1 MNDGTVNCTEQGM
14 RIVILG
20 SGVVGVTSAY
30 YLARAGHDVT
40 VIDREAGP
48 AMETS
53 FANAGQISPG
63 YASPW
68 AAPGVPLK
76 ALKWMFEKHAPLAIR
91 LDGTAFQLQWMW
103 KMLQNCTPARYS
115 VNKGRMVRLAEYSR
129 DCLQALRA
137 DTGLEYEGRTG
148 GTLQVFRTQQQ
159 LDGAAKDIAVL
170 RDANVPFELLTP
182 AELQKAE
189 PALAAVSHKLTGG
202 LRLPNDETGD
212 CQKFTT
218 RLAAMAEQ
226 LGVKFRY
233 NTPIDSLS
241 VSSGR
246 ITGVQCGS
254 ETIRGDSYVVALGSY
269 STKLLGKIVDIPVYP
284 LKGYSLTA
292 PIVNESA
299 APIST
304 VLDETYKIAIT
315 RFDDRIRVGGMAEIV
330 GFDKSM
336 RQARRETLEMCV
348 NDLFPGGGDTAK
360 ASFWTGLRP
369 TTPDG
374 TPIVGR
380 TPLPNLFLNT
390 GHGTLG
396 WTMCCGSGQLL
407 ADLISG
413 KQAAIQA
420 DDLSV
425 HRYFGET
432 RGATRPAYSRA

>member
-1 MNDGTVNCTEQGM
+1 M
-14 RIVILG
+14 RVVVLG

-30 YLARAGHDVT
+30 YLARAGHEVT

-48 AMETS
+48 ALETS

-76 ALKWMFEKHAPLAIR
+76 AVKWMFQKHAPLAIR
-91 LDGTAFQLQWMW
+91 LDGTQFQLQWMW
-103 KMLQNCTPARYS
+103 QMLQNCTSSRYA

-137 DTGLEYEGRTG
+137 ETGIQYEGRTG

-159 LDGAAKDIAVL
+159 FDGAAKDIAVL
-170 RDANVPFELLTP
+170 QEANVPYELLSP
-182 AELQKAE
+182 AELAQAE

-202 LRLPNDETGD
+202 LRLPGDETGD
-212 CQKFTT
+212 CQMFTT
-218 RLAAMAEQ
+218 RLAALAEQ

-233 NTPIDSLS
+233 NTPIDALAMA
-241 VSSGR
+241 GDR
-246 ITGVQCGS
+246 IAGVKCG
-254 ETIRGDSYVVALGSY
+254 EELVRADSFVVALGSY
-269 STKLLGKIVDIPVYP
+269 STQFLSGFVKIPVYP
-284 LKGYSLTA
+284 LKGYSITA
-292 PIVNESA
+292 PIVNEASA
-299 APIST
+299 PVST

-330 GFDKSM
+330 GFDKSL
-336 RQARRETLEMCV
+336 RQARRETLELCV
-348 NDLFPGGGDTAK
+348 NDLFPGGGDTSK
-360 ASFWTGLRP
+360 ATFWTGLRP
-369 TTPDG
+369 MTPDG

-380 TPLPNLFLNT
+380 TPVANLFLNT

-396 WTMCCGSGQLL
+396 WTMSCGSGQLL
-407 ADLISG
+407 ADVMSG
-413 KQAAIQA
+413 KQPAIKA

-425 HRYFGET
+425 HRYLGEIG
-432 RGATRPAYSRA
+432 GAHRPAYA

>member
-1 MNDGTVNCTEQGM
+1 M
-14 RIVILG
+14 RVVVLG

-30 YLARAGHDVT
+30 YLARAGHEVT

-48 AMETS
+48 ALETS

-76 ALKWMFEKHAPLAIR
+76 AVKWMFQKHAPLAIR
-91 LDGTAFQLQWMW
+91 LDGTQFQLQWMW
-103 KMLQNCTPARYS
+103 QMLQNCTSARYA

-137 DTGLEYEGRTG
+137 ETGIQYEGRTG

-159 LDGAAKDIAVL
+159 FDGAAKDIAVL
-170 RDANVPFELLTP
+170 QEANVPYELLSA
-182 AELQKAE
+182 AELAQAE

-202 LRLPNDETGD
+202 LRLPGDETGD
-212 CQKFTT
+212 CQMFTT

-233 NTPIDSLS
+233 NTPIDSLAMA
-241 VSSGR
+241 GDR
-246 ITGVQCGS
+246 IAGVQCGD
-254 ETIRGDSYVVALGSY
+254 ELVRADSFVVALGSY
-269 STKLLGKIVDIPVYP
+269 STKFLSGLVKIPVYP
-284 LKGYSLTA
+284 LKGYSITA
-292 PIVNESA
+292 PIVNEAS

-330 GFDKSM
+330 GFDKSL
-336 RQARRETLEMCV
+336 RQARRETLELCV
-348 NDLFPGGGDTAK
+348 NDLFPGGGDTSK
-360 ASFWTGLRP
+360 ATFWTGLRP
-369 TTPDG
+369 MTPDG

-380 TPLPNLFLNT
+380 TPVPNLFLNT

-396 WTMCCGSGQLL
+396 WTMSCGSGQLL
-407 ADLISG
+407 ADVMSS
-413 KQAAIQA
+413 KQPAIKA

-425 HRYFGET
+425 HRYLGET
-432 RGATRPAYSRA
+432 GGAHRPAYA